1 MRAAARQTIGA
12 LLALAVTGLAAA
24 APATRPDV
32 GRYAVELCVATS
44 AAPPACGPA
53 QVDVRSDGSL
63 RLRIDD
69 IQYRLQLHSSQV
81 DVVLMHGSMQIDDF
95 TVPYEWVGD
104 ALQFSER
111 NSRYEI
117 RFPERK
123 PAGR

>member
-1 MRAAARQTIGA
+1 VRVAARQAVGA
-12 LLALAVTGLAAA
+12 LLVLAVPGLAAA

-32 GRYAVELCVATS
+32 GRHVAELCVATS
-44 AAPPACGPA
+44 AAPPICGPA
-53 QVDVRSDGSL
+53 QADVRSDGSL
-63 RLRIDD
+63 RLRVDD
-69 IQYRLQLHSSQV
+69 MVYRLHLHSSQV

-104 ALQFSER
+104 VLQFSER

-123 PAGR
+123 SVGR